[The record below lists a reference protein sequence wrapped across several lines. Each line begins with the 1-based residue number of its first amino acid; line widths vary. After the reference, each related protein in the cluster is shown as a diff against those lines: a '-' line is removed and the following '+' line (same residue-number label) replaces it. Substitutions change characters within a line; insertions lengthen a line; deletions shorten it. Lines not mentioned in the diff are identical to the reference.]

1 VNIEQNVIDEIVDK
15 SDIVEVIG
23 KYLKL
28 KRSGSNYF
36 ACCPFHNEKSPSFAI
51 NANKQFFHCFG
62 CGESGN
68 VITFLMKYNGQE
80 FTEVVLSLAAQA
92 GIEIKQEKQFS
103 KEIIQ
108 QQKQH
113 KITLFDVITKTN
125 NYYQNNLINANFAFG
140 YLTTRGLS
148 KEIIKK
154 FELGYAPNTNNP
166 LSNLFKEY
174 LTNELLVEAGLVI
187 VKDNGTRFDRFRDR
201 IMFPIKN
208 VKGQII
214 AFGGRIIVN
223 GEPKYLNSPETTL
236 FNKSQE
242 LYGLYEAQKIIRD
255 KNQAIVVEGYMD
267 VIALA
272 QYEIDFTVAS
282 MGTAITEDQIKKL
295 FKQCDNLYY
304 CFDGDMPGQ
313 KAAWRA
319 LERSLM
325 LVTDI
330 KSVHFIFLPEEHDP
344 DSFLRKFGRNAFLQY
359 KEAKSLSLTKFLLK
373 QLCLEVDITS
383 NEGKAK
389 LISLAKPYVEK
400 IINAPA
406 LKVMLKKDI
415 AEMVELVPSALE
427 SIFNN
432 RSRYAFYNYN
442 LNKNPLIKVKKQIP
456 KFNII
461 ELIILNALKNI
472 TWVVNYRLPENIDN
486 LSPEIQEMII
496 ILDFITNSDTTQIQN
511 LTSFF
516 AFEHLNLN
524 KILQQ
529 KDYLE
534 LSNQD
539 FVKHLDK
546 LLGRETKK
554 LIKIPQIA
562 LKSNIK

>member
-1 VNIEQNVIDEIVDK
+1 MNIEQNIIDEIVDK
-15 SDIVEVIG
+15 SDIVEIIG

-28 KRSGSNYF
+28 KRSGNNYF

-92 GIEIKQEKQFS
+92 GIEIKQDKKFS
-103 KEIIQ
+103 KEITQ

-113 KITLFDVITKTN
+113 KTTLFEVIAKVHN
-125 NYYQNNLINANFAFG
+125 FYQNNLVNASFAKN

-148 KEIIKK
+148 SEIIKK
-154 FELGYAPNTNNP
+154 FAIGYANNT
-166 LSNLFKEY
+166 SNLLSGLFKDY

-187 VKDNGTRFDRFRDR
+187 VKEDGTRFDRFRDR

-214 AFGGRIIVN
+214 AFGGRVIVN
-223 GEPKYLNSPETTL
+223 GEPKYLNSPETNL

-242 LYGLYEAQKIIRD
+242 LYGLYEAQKVIRD

-267 VIALA
+267 VIAMA

-282 MGTAITEDQIKKL
+282 MGTAITEEQIKKL
-295 FKQCDNLYY
+295 FKHCDNLYY
-304 CFDGDMPGQ
+304 CFDGDIPGQ

-359 KEAKSLSLTKFLLK
+359 KETKSLSLTKFLLK
-373 QLCLEVDITS
+373 QLCAEIDITS

-389 LISLAKPYVEK
+389 LISIAKPYIEK

-415 AEMVELVPSALE
+415 AELVELVPSALE

-432 RSRYAFYNYN
+432 RSRYAFYN
-442 LNKNPLIKVKKQIP
+442 LNNNQLVKSKKQIP

-472 TWVVNYRLPENIDN
+472 AWVVNYRLPENIDN
-486 LSPEIQEMII
+486 LSPEVQEMII
-496 ILDFITNSDTTQIQN
+496 ILDFITTSD
-511 LTSFF
+511 SP
-516 AFEHLNLN
+516 A
-524 KILQQ
+524 
-529 KDYLE
+529 
-534 LSNQD
+534 
-539 FVKHLDK
+539 
-546 LLGRETKK
+546 
-554 LIKIPQIA
+554 
-562 LKSNIK
+562 